1 MFLTLDL
8 DMSGVQ
14 EIETWVVA
22 VQQYDNQEFE
32 QALRTFDDIADTAKI
47 LFNSGVI
54 HATLG
59 QHAKA
64 VGPIRSRRL
73 ASIV

>member
-1 MFLTLDL
+1 
-8 DMSGVQ
+8 MSTAQ
-14 EIETWVVA
+14 EIETWVTA
-22 VQQYDNQEFE
+22 VQQYDNQGFE
-32 QALRTFDDIADTAKI
+32 AALKTFDGIADTAKI

-64 VGPIRSRRL
+64 VKHAHD
-73 ASIV
+73 ASLIADS